1 MVAQIDNEIVGH
13 ILLTKIQI
21 IGNEIYD
28 SLALAPMAVLPEFQN
43 HQIGSALVRAGLK
56 KAKDLKFKSVIVLGY
71 KNYYPKFGFQ
81 KASNWQIK
89 CPFEV
94 PDEAFMAIEL
104 VKNGLENI
112 SGLVQYPKAFD

>member
-56 KAKDLKFKSVIVLGY
+56 KAKDLKFKSVIVLGH

-104 VKNGLENI
+104 IKNGLENI
-112 SGLVQYPKAFD
+112 SGIVQYPKAFD

>member
-89 CPFEV
+89 YPFEV

-104 VKNGLENI
+104 IKNGLENI
-112 SGLVQYPKAFD
+112 SGIVQYPKAFN

>member
-43 HQIGSALVRAGLK
+43 RRIGSALVRAGLK
-56 KAKDLKFKSVIVLGY
+56 KAKDLKFKSVIVLGH

-104 VKNGLENI
+104 IKNGLENI
-112 SGLVQYPKAFD
+112 SGIVQYPKAFD

>member
-56 KAKDLKFKSVIVLGY
+56 KAKDLKFKSVIVLGH
-71 KNYYPKFGFQ
+71 KNYYPKF
-81 KASNWQIK
+81 
-89 CPFEV
+89 
-94 PDEAFMAIEL
+94 
-104 VKNGLENI
+104 
-112 SGLVQYPKAFD
+112 